1 MWLSE
6 SNVKITMVS
15 KPFII
20 SSVVFVFA
28 GSIIGSI
35 WMMSLLGAEHF
46 GFARNS
52 FSLHKTFQVDGFL
65 TLLIMGIG
73 YMIVPRF
80 RNVQLSAS
88 SLAYSSYTLIML
100 SVVISTI
107 STVSH
112 ISLLLPSNFAKFLGV
127 SIFTGIMISTLRIH
141 PRLLRTSDYFIG
153 LSVVVL
159 LSVSLFHV
167 ILAAAEIA
175 EPLGDIGR
183 GNGNIMSEV
192 QMLMLFAVLMIFGV
206 EYKTLPSFLGFI
218 KPRRKLAMVSFGL
231 GITSVILGISSMLS
245 TDFLLAET
253 FNVALLGSVI
263 TFGGAVYI
271 FGGFDNRQILR
282 VLRGERKARYSYIV
296 RHLRLAFLFLFASII
311 MAAAFHIFGT
321 FVLYDLAIHYVAIG
335 FLGLTVALYL
345 PLMLPPITGKI
356 VHFTKF
362 NSLPLFLI
370 IAALAI
376 RTIGDIMMMSLQL
389 TTNNSAS
396 YAFMTSGWLIV
407 AAIFAF
413 VTMIHRSMKQEEAI
427 NER

>member
-6 SNVKITMVS
+6 SNVKINKVS

-20 SSVVFVFA
+20 SAVVFVFA

-46 GFARNS
+46 VFVHNS

-80 RNVQLSAS
+80 RNVQLSS
-88 SLAYSSYTLIML
+88 SGLAYLSFTLIIL
-100 SVVISTI
+100 SIVISTI
-107 STVSH
+107 SAFSH
-112 ISLLLPSNFAKFLGV
+112 ETLLLPSNFVQFLGV
-127 SIFTGIMISTLRIH
+127 SIFAGIMIWTLRIH
-141 PRLLRTSDYFIG
+141 PRLLRTADYFIG

-159 LSVSLFHV
+159 LFVSLFHV

-175 EPLGDIGR
+175 EPSGDIGS

-231 GITSVILGISSMLS
+231 GITSVILGISSMLYS
-245 TDFLLAET
+245 EFLLAET
-253 FNVALLGSVI
+253 FNVVLLGSVI
-263 TFGGAVYI
+263 TFGRAVYI
-271 FGGFDNRQILR
+271 FGGFDNREILR
-282 VLRGERKARYSYIV
+282 VLQDERKARYSYIV

-311 MAAAFHIFGT
+311 MAAAFNIFGT
-321 FVLYDLAIHYVAIG
+321 FVLYDLAVHYAAIG
-335 FLGLTVALYL
+335 FLGITIALYL
-345 PLMLPPITGKI
+345 PLMLPPITGRI

-376 RTIGDIMMMSLQL
+376 RTLGDIMMTSLQL
-389 TTNNSAS
+389 DSINSAS
-396 YAFMTSGWLIV
+396 YAFMTSGWLVV
-407 AAIFAF
+407 AALFAF

-427 NER
+427 NEL